1 MRPVGGPPCHKGFRP
16 SYGTRSRACPFSTRE
31 EDRMSFLRNPSFEN
45 DKDFWAPINLPGS
58 VTFSVALSSNPLPVT
73 GTKIASVV
81 SLVPGGSIG
90 QDVTVNAPSVSCFA
104 YVTSVTGN
112 TNGFLNI
119 WNLDTDPNTA
129 ASTAFTVQNPG
140 TMATSHEHVGS
151 WWERQPESGD
161 LLDQPRCPTLDRLC
175 KSLLSC
181 CH

>member
-1 MRPVGGPPCHKGFRP
+1 
-16 SYGTRSRACPFSTRE
+16 
-31 EDRMSFLRNPSFEN
+31 MSFLRNPSFEN

-140 TMATSHEHVGS
+140 T
-151 WWERQPESGD
+151 WQPVMN
-161 LLDQPRCPTLDRLC
+161 TLDLGGNVNLRVEIY
-175 KSLLSC
+175 STSPGAQLSIDYVNLF
-181 CH
+181 